1 MQEGSR
7 TNTVGH
13 TACQRS
19 GRITK
24 LHPRHVSY
32 FSHTFGSTVLVP
44 WVGMCWL
51 LAVPAAAALGLALLT
66 DRTGGEAIFVLVLT
80 CSEGTAEEQPMKNN
94 FVL

>member
-7 TNTVGH
+7 TSAVGH
-13 TACQRS
+13 TACQS
-19 GRITK
+19 GRIIK

-32 FSHTFGSTVLVP
+32 FSHTFGSTVPVP

-51 LAVPAAAALGLALLT
+51 LAVPAALGLTLLA
-66 DRTGGEAIFVLVLT
+66 DPTGGEAIFVLLLT
-80 CSEGTAEEQPMKNN
+80 SSEGTAKEQPMEDN